1 VAQGLEPW
9 RVLVETG
16 AFALTVAAAYAAAYG
31 AAAAWYGL
39 VLRAPAAV
47 RERGRLP
54 AAWFLFNAY
63 LVGGLLAHGALPT
76 TPRAL
81 LGATALLLA
90 LTLPLW
96 AWSRWRGRRGARPPA
111 RALVLAAAL
120 PWTAAWIAQWILP

>member
-1 VAQGLEPW
+1 
-9 RVLVETG
+9 
-16 AFALTVAAAYAAAYG
+16 
-31 AAAAWYGL
+31 WYGL

-81 LGATALLLA
+81 RSTTAPMLA

-96 AWSRWRGRRGARPPA
+96 ARRRWRGRGGSRPPA
-111 RALVLAAAL
+111 LAQVLAAAL
-120 PWTAAWIAQWILP
+120 EWTAASIGKRILP